1 MRTWLASAGWIA
13 FGGAIGSVARWSLS
27 SAVHRWAGSTF
38 PWGTLSVNAIGSL
51 IIGMLS
57 ALFMRDALPAPARAF
72 WIVGVLGG
80 FTTFSA
86 FSIETLELLRNGRI
100 GAAFL
105 YALGSVLIGVTL
117 AFAGLRLAL
126 AGTPAR

>member
-1 MRTWLASAGWIA
+1 MKTWLASAGWIA
-13 FGGAIGSVARWSLS
+13 LGGAIGSVARWSLS
-27 SAVHRWAGSTF
+27 SAVQRATGPIF
-38 PWGTLSVNAIGSL
+38 PWGTLTVNAIGSVV
-51 IIGMLS
+51 IGALA
-57 ALFMRDALPAPARAF
+57 ALFMRDALQAPARAF

-86 FSIETLELLRNGRI
+86 FSIETLELLRSGRI

-117 AFAGLRLAL
+117 AFAGFRLAL

>member
-1 MRTWLASAGWIA
+1 MGTWLASAGWIA
-13 FGGAIGSVARWSLS
+13 LGGAIGSVARWSLS

-38 PWGTLSVNAIGSL
+38 PWGTLCVNAIGSL
-51 IIGMLS
+51 IIGVLS
-57 ALFMRDALPAPARAF
+57 ALFMRDALPPSARAF

-86 FSIETLELLRNGRI
+86 FSIETLELLRNGRT